1 MVEFFSH
8 DDLTIDEK
16 VDECAETYHKKVCEA
31 AYLGDQ
37 CYKVVDSTSP
47 YNFGVWQQQFY
58 LHKCILAIYAW

>member
-47 YNFGVWQQQFY
+47 YNFGV
-58 LHKCILAIYAW
+58 